1 MKMSPNTDQI
11 VTCPVCGNSAEMEML
26 SKLGITPEELHSV
39 EQYIKNG
46 TFRDVLSIAEVAL
59 RRLDPDKTGL
69 ELHVNNAIGKIK
81 DSAAEI
87 SEKFGKAQ
95 KQLMEELAK
104 AEEKEKSKIIKEYE
118 EKQVSLL
125 KDFQKEIMDRTKSVE
140 QLEKD
145 RLRELS
151 ELKQSISDMREK
163 IIGTGIGD
171 VGEIVT
177 LLDLKKAVPSDS
189 FSESRAAKHG
199 TDIIATVKDKGRT
212 CGTIT
217 VSVKYQNTWSNEFLG
232 QISRNMKEDG
242 TKWGI
247 LVTKSFP
254 REALSEKAWITESD
268 EGNTVILVKPEY
280 APLSYVGL
288 RQAVIHWFETRQ
300 LLNSRDAEVTEAEKV
315 VAALTAWVN
324 GEQFQDAIRF
334 LDKVEKEAE
343 KTRTGLH
350 QIQNYLSTK
359 LTDASRC
366 QDAIIES
373 VIHAKALVGGLRE
386 LLESPPSGA
395 ADQHEIKTS
404 INAYNIPRRRS
415 RRMSVEGEA

>member
-1 MKMSPNTDQI
+1 
-11 VTCPVCGNSAEMEML
+11 
-26 SKLGITPEELHSV
+26 
-39 EQYIKNG
+39 
-46 TFRDVLSIAEVAL
+46 
-59 RRLDPDKTGL
+59 
-69 ELHVNNAIGKIK
+69 
-81 DSAAEI
+81 
-87 SEKFGKAQ
+87 
-95 KQLMEELAK
+95 
-104 AEEKEKSKIIKEYE
+104 
-118 EKQVSLL
+118 
-125 KDFQKEIMDRTKSVE
+125 
-140 QLEKD
+140 
-145 RLRELS
+145 
-151 ELKQSISDMREK
+151 
-163 IIGTGIGD
+163 

>member
-1 MKMSPNTDQI
+1 
-11 VTCPVCGNSAEMEML
+11 MEML